1 MASTSETGHA
11 VNVANLNKMISRI
24 KGYGARYNP
33 TNNLIKKPALQ
44 TLYTNAKKLLSAL
57 KPVKSTFIDKVNDRQ
72 EIFQAMEKLATRI
85 INAFNATQ
93 AVTDK
98 MVDDAKTI
106 IRKIRGARK
115 SKKILNPGPEDPNQ
129 ISTSQ
134 QSFTQQLE
142 HYSAL
147 IALVASEP
155 TYKPNE
161 AELKNARL
169 NTFKTQLTKAN
180 NNAINA
186 TTPYLQAIEKRNKV
200 LYTPKTGLV
209 DVAQEAKAYVKS
221 VSTITLP
228 EFRQISGLKFTRP
241 KKKK

>member
-11 VNVANLNKMISRI
+11 VNVANLNKMISRLQ
-24 KGYGARYNP
+24 GYGARYNP
-33 TNNLIKKPALQ
+33 TNNLIKIPALQ
-44 TLYTNAKKLLSAL
+44 TLYTNSNNSLTAINT
-57 KPVKSTFIDKVNDRQ
+57 VKSTYIDAVNDRQ

-115 SKKILNPGPEDPNQ
+115 SKKILTPSPDDPNQ

-142 HYSAL
+142 HYSKL

-155 TYKPNE
+155 TYNPNE
-161 AELKNARL
+161 TELKNAQL
-169 NTFKTQLTKAN
+169 NTFKTQLTTAN

-186 TTPYLQAIEKRNKV
+186 TTPYLQAIENRNKT
-200 LYTPKTGLV
+200 LYTAKTGLV

-221 VSTITLP
+221 VAAITLP